1 MITAM
6 NLIFLIALVLTWIL
20 TLKLILSFH
29 EKDEAV
35 ELSCPKRGRPRYFS

>member
-6 NLIFLIALVLTWIL
+6 NIIFLIALVLTWIL
-20 TLKLILSFH
+20 TVKLIFSFH

-35 ELSCPKRGRPRYFS
+35 ELSYHKRGRPRYFS